1 MDSTPFLFLLLLL
14 FTGSAFLLVNASSE
28 DDFQLCESVV
38 NKWATSQ
45 LNHEFKEDKHT
56 LRDLL
61 FFLHIPR
68 TGGRT
73 YFHCFLKKL
82 YSTQLEC
89 PRSYDKLRFNPRKA
103 NCRLLVTHDD
113 YSMMSKLPKEKTS
126 VVTILRNP
134 VDRVFSTYEFSI
146 EVAARFLVHSNLTS
160 ITQLARRLRKKNNAV
175 STLDIWPWKYLV
187 PWMRED
193 LFARRDARL
202 LKKQNHVG
210 HNDSYEM
217 GDMAMPLH
225 QYINDPIALDIVH
238 NGATFQIAGLTNNS
252 YMAESHEVRACIR
265 KHPAL
270 GDSVLDVAKRRLDHM
285 LYVGLTEDHKES
297 ATAFAHVVGAQV
309 ISQLVGSNSSMGHL
323 ATNLTEQNSPL
334 TEFDSENSLKNSQN
348 GEIPSGR
355 LSSDIAE
362 DTNNEDTSN
371 RMTVKKLMESYEVC
385 ISGLRKSQARRRVNS
400 LSRISPV
407 NFTKEARLQVPESVI
422 NQIIAL
428 NRLDMELYKYAQDIF
443 SQQHTNTV
451 QKLVQ
456 ESEEIIS
463 VNSFASPPWKDIL
476 LVMAI
481 VLVVLA
487 LCVCLNARRRTFKV
501 KV

>member
-1 MDSTPFLFLLLLL
+1 MDSTPFWFLLLLLL
-14 FTGSAFLLVNASSE
+14 FTGSVLLPVNASSE

-89 PRSYDKLRFNPRKA
+89 PHSYDKLRFNPRKA
-103 NCRLLVTHDD
+103 NCRLLSTHDD

-126 VVTILRNP
+126 VMTILRNP

-146 EVAARFLVHSNLTS
+146 EEAARFLVHSNLTS
-160 ITQLARRLRKKNNAV
+160 ITQLARRLLKKSNAV
-175 STLDIWPWKYLV
+175 SSEEIWPWKYLV

-193 LFARRDARL
+193 LFVRRDARL

-217 GDMAMPLH
+217 GDMTMPLH

-285 LYVGLTEDHKES
+285 LYVGVTEDHKES
-297 ATAFAHVVGAQV
+297 ATVFAHVVGAQV

-334 TEFDSENSLKNSQN
+334 TEFDSVNSLKNTQN
-348 GEIPSGR
+348 GEIPSGS

-362 DTNNEDTSN
+362 DTNNADTS
-371 RMTVKKLMESYEVC
+371 
-385 ISGLRKSQARRRVNS
+385 KS
-400 LSRISPV
+400 
-407 NFTKEARLQVPESVI
+407 ARLQVPESVI
-422 NQIIAL
+422 NQIISL
-428 NRLDMELYKYAQDIF
+428 NKLDMELYKYAQDIF

-451 QKLVQ
+451 QNLMQ

-481 VLVVLA
+481 VLA
-487 LCVCLNARRRTFKV
+487 LCVCLNARRRAFKV